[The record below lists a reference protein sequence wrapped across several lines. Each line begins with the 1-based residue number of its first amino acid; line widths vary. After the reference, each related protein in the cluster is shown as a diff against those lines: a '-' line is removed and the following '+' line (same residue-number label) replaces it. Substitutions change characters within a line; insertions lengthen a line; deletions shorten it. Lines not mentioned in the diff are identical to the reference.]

1 MIQSEKN
8 KLIGDQRRLTSVKR
22 KSQVCK
28 SFKFKVLR
36 SSLTSSQKE
45 YLKMY
50 FVEAK
55 WIYNYLLSQQNVFKT
70 TSFLSV
76 IIPPFKK
83 SLTTYIIL

>member
-8 KLIGDQRRLTSVKR
+8 KLIGDQRRLTVDKR

-45 YLKMY
+45 QLKMY
-50 FVEAK
+50 FVESR
-55 WIYNYLLSQQNVFKT
+55 WFV
-70 TSFLSV
+70 
-76 IIPPFKK
+76 
-83 SLTTYIIL
+83 